1 MYEIRRI
8 GRKKN
13 GDCLYGH
20 FEQASVYTF
29 TLYGKLCHA
38 FPKARNPRGSGRI
51 DPRLGIGGLG
61 AAESW
66 KPWPSPTAIRK
77 VVRNEAY
84 GMT

>member
-38 FPKARNPRGSGRI
+38 FPKARNPRGYVE
-51 DPRLGIGGLG
+51 LTHVL
-61 AAESW
+61 A
-66 KPWPSPTAIRK
+66 
-77 VVRNEAY
+77 
-84 GMT
+84 